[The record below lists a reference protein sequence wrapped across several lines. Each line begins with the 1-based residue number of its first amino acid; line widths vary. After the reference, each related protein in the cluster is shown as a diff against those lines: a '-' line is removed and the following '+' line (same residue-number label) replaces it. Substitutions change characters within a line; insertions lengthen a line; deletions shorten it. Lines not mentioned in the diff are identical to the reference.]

1 MMKAPKKILI
11 VDDEPSIVLA
21 LENILLA
28 HDYEIQKAYN
38 GKEGLEI
45 AKLFYPDLI
54 LLDVMMPFIDGFE
67 LSSLIRKDKSLKNT
81 KIIFISAKGEL
92 TDKKYGYSKGCDDY
106 IIKPFSTEKIV
117 SKVAFLLDE

>member
-1 MMKAPKKILI
+1 MMKSPKKILI

-28 HDYEIQKAYN
+28 KGYEVQKAYN
-38 GKEGLEI
+38 GKEGIET
-45 AKLFYPDLI
+45 AQLFCPDLI
-54 LLDVMMPFIDGFE
+54 LLDIMMPFIDGFE
-67 LSSLIRKDKSLKNT
+67 FSSLIRKDKNLENT

-106 IIKPFSTEKIV
+106 IVKPFSTEKVV
-117 SKVAFLLDE
+117 SKVTFLLNQ

>member
-1 MMKAPKKILI
+1 MMKSPKKILI

-28 HDYEIQKAYN
+28 KDYEVQKAYD
-38 GKEGLEI
+38 GKEGLKV
-45 AKLFYPDLI
+45 AQLFHPDLI
-54 LLDVMMPFIDGFE
+54 LLDIMMPFIDGFE
-67 LSSLIRKDKSLKNT
+67 FSSFIRKNKSLENT

-106 IIKPFSTEKIV
+106 IIKPFSTEKII
-117 SKVAFLLDE
+117 SKVTFILNQ